1 MSDNIKVVVKVRPLI
16 SREIEEKLFHQW
28 RVKDNSIYLIDQ
40 GGRDCGNLFT
50 FDKVYDE
57 NTNTTDVYNDIAKPI
72 VEAATAG
79 FNGTIFAYGQTS
91 SGKTYTMTGTDSSPG
106 LIPLS
111 VINLFDIIKNIS
123 DRHFLIR
130 VSYVEIYNETII
142 DLLNTEKKNIKIQ
155 DTFQGVKVDATVRVT
170 TTPEEVFQFMK
181 EGQANR
187 QTGATNM
194 NEESS
199 RSHSIFQITIESREH
214 TEGEEVGCLNISQL
228 NLVDLAGSER
238 SGQTGATGIRFKEGT
253 HINKSLSSLA
263 LVIKQLSEGLSK
275 HVNYRDS
282 KLTRILQNSLGGNAK
297 TSIICAVTP
306 AVVEETISTLHLGN
320 HLRGQ
325 ANRQTGATNM
335 NEESSR
341 SHSIFQI
348 TIESR
353 EHTEGEEVGC
363 LNISQ
368 LNLVDLA
375 GSERSG
381 QTGATGIRFKEG
393 THINKSLSSLA
404 LVIKQLSEGLSKH
417 VNYRDSKLT
426 RILQNSLGGNAKT
439 SIICAVTPAVV
450 EETISTL
457 QFACRAKAIKN
468 TPQVNVVATNNKVM
482 ENLTK
487 ELSTLKT
494 QLESKKNVEEDN
506 QKLQKQIAVLQR
518 FLSGLVQRG
527 SRAEL
532 TRPALPSRRATI
544 SAPPQ
549 HDDHTLMPPPSIKFC
564 TPSLKYNP
572 IVLGRSM
579 ETLPKQSTGGLASVP
594 EEPRFTTP
602 SPSPI
607 NTATDEVIE
616 IDSDDD
622 APADVQTCSPYHKCF
637 KSTKTPPCVLR
648 KNAQEAERNLRDIV
662 ELTER
667 EKIYKPDVVELLEK
681 LENNST
687 VIAKLEEEIA
697 ALTSINKDN
706 ELNVEILNEKIRKN
720 EAELQLEERCK
731 EFVTK
736 LTDWEVTYETLK
748 KKSKTRED
756 ELLSRLEEYS
766 NITKPVRNCKSPEI
780 TVLKDKTLSIVE
792 SDNSVSTEK
801 STCDSTSENTQ
812 YIITDLKEQLSV
824 RDKNISELEAN
835 LLEQSQKVFTL
846 ENKTE
851 ELDGLLNSLKEK
863 LANSEKEISLHKTT
877 IDTLNNIV
885 ENQKCNLE
893 TATKDLQSYNDTIQE
908 LRNKLSGKQIVR
920 YALDDTEIAQLIAIE
935 EKSIAN
941 NENVANIIKSLQ
953 TALETKRNEIE
964 LLRSNVQKNEES
976 DDYTTCSEKL
986 ESEAQQFKELE
997 VKVKELT
1004 QQLQDIQT
1012 EKEEL
1017 LLGKTNLLL
1026 SLEDLNN
1033 EFAVC
1038 ANNKIELENKIKIYE
1053 TDIKNIKER
1062 NEELLNNLNE
1072 KSNAVTELTAKNT
1085 ELINQLK
1092 DYTDKISHLQNDIKL
1107 KDAEIGSMR
1116 EYNNDNVNKIQALIF
1131 QLHDIQSIM
1140 KGKNEDCLTNNSPDI
1155 YEVLNEKLTDLRN
1168 NTSAIVSE
1176 RDNIKEQYTIL
1187 STTITK
1193 TGDQFIAAIKSAIKD
1208 LETIQLRQKLLNES
1222 KTNENG
1228 IHEEPSL
1235 DNGDNEEFINVME
1248 FSETKSLLE
1257 ISGLI
1262 THMKQKIENIKL
1274 ESKSSIDNF
1283 THLLETRDSKIA
1295 ELDQKI
1301 NELNDEADKKSIQ
1314 VISVVEECNT
1324 NKKYNYETVT
1334 GIVATILT
1342 MAQKLNIVHNAP
1354 CFNETDELRTYLSN
1368 HIVPILDKVVNL
1380 FLINNTEKD
1389 KNVLHANKE
1398 FECLAEQNAILN
1410 KKILQIEESRNELS
1424 KDLQEE
1430 RENNKSL
1437 IQNLRNTSN
1446 LLNDLKEELKIK
1458 VDEIDS
1464 MKNKMLDWKDKFTK
1478 IESMKKEQNEVYEE
1492 NMRLKEKC
1500 RNYEL
1505 IQKEFEINSDSF
1517 LLEMKEKCVKES
1529 MQSDR
1534 ERDSK
1539 SPLSLLTLSCN
1550 RIIQIIQDR
1559 DDASQTV
1566 TSVSSN
1572 SKLDEKSSESSFTCY
1587 QCNKLKT
1594 DLEYAQNKNHVL
1606 INLVEE
1612 SKWEKEN
1619 LMQEIKDASV
1629 EIKSLV
1635 DYTNDLQKRILSHK
1649 TNLST
1654 LTATTYAENKSLSS
1668 QVKSLQHHHT
1678 RFHTVC
1684 QRDLPEL
1691 KEQLHEL
1698 MKLLREENL
1707 EGKLNASFKRFS
1719 LPSPLENNS
1728 ILYSFKN
1735 ESTLDGDLL
1744 MLDTNVTLVNSADNT
1759 LTGHDQTCFEAAEAC
1774 LYNDTASQT
1783 PACYLHE
1790 SHESCTKDNE
1800 TIQSL
1805 KLENQK
1811 LNDLVEKLKITNV
1824 VKVDVETSPIKS
1836 NIICDDCKHHKE
1848 KCEQLIQEIEECKLI
1863 FTNLSTQKDDIEKK
1877 YNLEI
1882 QSTEGLMRKLNNFE
1896 KELANKNKSI
1906 EKLTTSLK
1914 DTKERLNSVQEE
1926 NENLSTEII
1935 ESLSTV
1941 DSLKMELDSIK
1952 KNNFSKATVPPA
1964 DNEENVKKI
1973 DKECPECLNKQE
1985 IIKILQS
1992 KNSNTHTRLNRSYS
2006 DSDSSSRYN
2015 KICTLQN
2022 EIVAGREDCN
2032 ELKEEVTTIKNHLEI
2047 GNLSMGEAMDLDES
2061 ISDVNVVELNKS
2073 YMPEISEEQA
2083 ADIYSLD
2090 KTDCYNYYI
2099 ELIGEERTNLSRDV
2113 KIIDIM
2119 KMLYSKLM
2127 TRHDNR
2133 IDNLLNK
2140 IRDYEALKHELQEKI
2155 SNLGKAL
2162 DESKRNTQKFESK
2175 FSVLIN
2181 NTNKLSN
2188 AIESVKNNDINLIE
2202 LFKTQI
2208 LMVLDT
2214 EFSTNTLPVFETIY
2228 NNNLTSLKTTVEE
2241 CVRLQENSQKLDN
2254 ELRISKSD
2262 LKQLKDQLTAKENEY
2277 KILLAEKEKI
2287 NEVSNTLTQ
2296 DLHKQEK
2303 DLVTAVTEGYQK
2315 LIRENILVENYFD
2328 AAVPAIRNVNILF
2341 DKLVNQSK
2349 EKPPLGDA
2357 NQIEDLKQEIT
2368 NYKYII
2374 EQKNKELQIQTE
2386 QLETIKKQNEKIEK
2400 ELKEN
2405 EGKVQT
2411 QKSLFDDINAIY
2423 NKKVE
2428 EYDIQVTLV
2437 QNLTEEVGVLK
2448 EFVSNKERIIQ
2459 DLQSKLNNVETEY
2472 NNLKTINQTLIN
2484 EKESMAAKLGKA
2496 EMEIENNKIDLTK
2509 MVSETNTLKESLI
2522 ENVHN
2527 VDSLKNEAKSLMEQ
2541 NVQLKQEFDQKCK
2554 DLARLEFNIK
2564 THETTAKIQTNMI
2577 SRLQKQK
2584 EDDMNIIAE
2593 KEKQLEELSVRLSS
2607 LQKECVGMKHSIESL
2622 RHEKDALTHLKL
2634 SLEDKICQLKKE
2646 LEGGHKP
2653 RLSIESVDKICQ
2665 LKKELEGG
2673 HKPRLSIESV
2683 VETARRRRQSIQDS
2697 NRTFGDKHHDQH
2709 KSEKMLEERCKDD
2722 DMMMDVDECSS
2733 SRSTPQRHS
2742 KGRDSLQREESDEER
2757 EGRRSAGGVRAA
2769 RQRRQSSHDLHRL
2782 ALHNTP
2788 SPHETRNRSKNEH
2801 DLSND
2806 SNTNNRVSELQDRLT
2821 SCQQELEELK
2831 ERYRELDEEC
2841 ETCAEYLRERDDQCR
2856 KLKKEK
2862 ASLENIIKELNEKLQ
2877 RGHDTSRSDAKVS
2890 YEHAAVNT
2898 DEDWANLH
2906 SVVVDRMSFDA
2917 EVEKNKRL
2925 TKIIEDLR
2933 MNKQELKAVMAKM
2946 QRALE
2951 EKTGKDG
2958 RELER
2963 TRLELRSCKEEL
2975 EELRRRNVEL
2985 DEECETCAQYL
2996 KEKEEQCR
3004 SLKESIAAL
3013 EGKLSE
3019 QQVSGRGAATSVRRR
3034 RQSLHDHN
3042 RDTSCCDATTQ
3053 ITEDFL
3059 SSQVERDLTKPVPD
3073 DIHNKQI
3080 KRLKMAVEKLSKEKN
3095 ALEQQLVSAA
3105 TAPVDQQFTD
3115 VMKENQ
3121 KLKKTNAALIALCK
3135 KREKKATVKSNRE
3148 NQNPTEEI

>member
-28 RVKDNSIYLIDQ
+28 RVKDNTIYQIDQ
-40 GGRDCGNLFT
+40 SGRDCGNLFT
-50 FDKVYDE
+50 FDKIYDE
-57 NTNTTDVYNDIAKPI
+57 STNTSDVYNDIAKPI

-91 SGKTYTMTGTDSSPG
+91 SGKTYTMTGTDASPG

-142 DLLNTEKKNIKIQ
+142 DLLNTEKKIIKIQ

-170 TTPEEVFQFMK
+170 TTPEEVFQSMK

-214 TEGEEVGCLNISQL
+214 TEGEEVGCLNVSQL

-306 AVVEETISTLHLGN
+306 A
-320 HLRGQ
+320 
-325 ANRQTGATNM
+325 A
-335 NEESSR
+335 
-341 SHSIFQI
+341 
-348 TIESR
+348 
-353 EHTEGEEVGC
+353 
-363 LNISQ
+363 
-368 LNLVDLA
+368 
-375 GSERSG
+375 
-381 QTGATGIRFKEG
+381 
-393 THINKSLSSLA
+393 
-404 LVIKQLSEGLSKH
+404 
-417 VNYRDSKLT
+417 
-426 RILQNSLGGNAKT
+426 
-439 SIICAVTPAVV
+439 V

-457 QFACRAKAIKN
+457 QFAYRAKAIKN

-482 ENLTK
+482 ESLTK

-494 QLESKKNVEEDN
+494 QLESKRNVEEDN

-532 TRPALPSRRATI
+532 TRPAPPPRRATI
-544 SAPPQ
+544 SAPPT
-549 HDDHTLMPPPSIKFC
+549 HDDHALMPPPALNFC

-572 IVLGRSM
+572 TVLGRSM
-579 ETLPKQSTGGLASVP
+579 ETLSKQSSGGLASVP
-594 EEPRFTTP
+594 EEPRAVTP
-602 SPSPI
+602 SSSPSNI
-607 NTATDEVIE
+607 VSDEVIE

-622 APADVQTCSPYHKCF
+622 TPADVQTCSPYHKCF
-637 KSTKTPPCVLR
+637 KSTKTPPCILR

-687 VIAKLEEEIA
+687 VIAKLEEEISL
-697 ALTSINKDN
+697 LTSINKDN
-706 ELNVEILNEKIRKN
+706 ELKVEELNEKIRKN

-766 NITKPVRNCKSPEI
+766 NVAKPVTNCKSPEI
-780 TVLKDKTLSIVE
+780 IVLKDMTKTLSIVE
-792 SDNSVSTEK
+792 SDNSVNTEN
-801 STCDSTSENTQ
+801 STCDSTSENIHR
-812 YIITDLKEQLSV
+812 IITDLKEQLSV

-846 ENKTE
+846 ESKTE
-851 ELDGLLNSLKEK
+851 ELDGLLDSFKDK

-877 IDTLNNIV
+877 IETLNNIV
-885 ENQKCNLE
+885 ENQKGNLDA
-893 TATKDLQSYNDTIQE
+893 ATKDLQSYNDTIQE
-908 LRNKLSGKQIVR
+908 LRNKLSGKQNVR
-920 YALDDTEIAQLIAIE
+920 YALDDNEIAQLIAIE

-941 NENVANIIKSLQ
+941 NENVANIIKSLN
-953 TALETKRNEIE
+953 TALEIKSNEIE
-964 LLRSNVQKNEES
+964 LLKSIIQKNEENDDNSSKEKMES
-976 DDYTTCSEKL
+976 D
-986 ESEAQQFKELE
+986 AQIKELQG
-997 VKVKELT
+997 KVTKLT
-1004 QQLQDIQT
+1004 QQLQDFQI

-1017 LLGKTNLLL
+1017 LLGKTNLLI
-1026 SLEDLNN
+1026 SMEDLNN
-1033 EFAVC
+1033 EYAIC
-1038 ANNKIELENKIKIYE
+1038 AENKIELENKIKIYE
-1053 TDIKNIKER
+1053 TDIRDIKER
-1062 NEELLNNLNE
+1062 NEELLNSLNE
-1072 KSNAVTELTAKNT
+1072 KVDAVTELTDKNT
-1085 ELINQLK
+1085 ELITQLK
-1092 DYTDKISHLQNDIKL
+1092 EYTDKISHLQNNLQL
-1107 KDAEIGSMR
+1107 KDAEIASIR
-1116 EYNNDNVNKIQALIF
+1116 DYNNDNINKNQTLI
-1131 QLHDIQSIM
+1131 LELDDILSIM
-1140 KGKNEDCLTNNSPDI
+1140 KGKKDDGLINNSRDI
-1155 YEVLNEKLTDLRN
+1155 YEVVNEKLTDLRN
-1168 NTSAIVSE
+1168 NVSAVVNE
-1176 RDNIKEQYTIL
+1176 RDNIIGQHTIL
-1187 STTITK
+1187 TTTVMSASK
-1193 TGDQFIAAIKSAIKD
+1193 QFIAALKSAIKD
-1208 LETIQLRQKLLNES
+1208 LETIKITLTES
-1222 KTNENG
+1222 KPNENG
-1228 IHEEPSL
+1228 THEEDL
-1235 DNGDNEEFINVME
+1235 DIQEVME
-1248 FSETKSLLE
+1248 DLSFSETQSLLDK
-1257 ISGLI
+1257 IYGHI
-1262 THMKQKIENIKL
+1262 THMKQKIESIKI
-1274 ESKSSIDNF
+1274 ESKSSIDTF
-1283 THLLETRDSKIA
+1283 TNLLETRDSNIA
-1295 ELDQKI
+1295 ELVNQLK
-1301 NELNDEADKKSIQ
+1301 ELNEEFDKKSLKLMSIE
-1314 VISVVEECNT
+1314 EECNT
-1324 NKKYNYETVT
+1324 AKKDSYEIVNNVVT
-1334 GIVATILT
+1334 TILT
-1342 MAQKLNIVHNAP
+1342 MAQKLNIEHNIP
-1354 CFNETDELRTYLSN
+1354 CRSESDEPRTYLSD
-1368 HIVPILDKVVNL
+1368 HIVPVLDKVVDL

-1389 KNVLHANKE
+1389 ENLIHNNKE
-1398 FECLAEQNAILN
+1398 FERLTEQNVILN
-1410 KKILQIEESRNELS
+1410 KEMLQIEESRNELS
-1424 KDLQEE
+1424 RDLHEE
-1430 RENNKSL
+1430 RENNKGL

-1464 MKNKMLDWKDKFTK
+1464 MKNKMIEWKDKFTK
-1478 IESMKKEQNEVYEE
+1478 IELMRKKQNEVYEE
-1492 NMRLKEKC
+1492 NIRLKEKC

-1517 LLEMKEKCVKES
+1517 LTEMKEKCAKET

-1534 ERDSK
+1534 EKDSK

-1559 DDASQTV
+1559 DDASQTE

-1572 SKLDEKSSESSFTCY
+1572 SNLDEKSSESSFTCY

-1594 DLEYAQNKNHVL
+1594 DLESAHNKNHIL

-1612 SKWEKEN
+1612 SKSMNEN
-1619 LMQEIKDASV
+1619 LMQEIKNASV

-1635 DYTNDLQKRILSHK
+1635 DYTNDLHKRILSHK

-1719 LPSPLENNS
+1719 LPSHLENSS

-1744 MLDTNVTLVNSADNT
+1744 MLDTNVTLVNSVDNT

-1774 LYNDTASQT
+1774 VYNDTACQT
-1783 PACYLHE
+1783 TACYLHE
-1790 SHESCTKDNE
+1790 SYEICNSNLGM
-1800 TIQSL
+1800 IQSL

-1811 LNDLVEKLKITNV
+1811 LSDMVQKLKETNIT
-1824 VKVDVETSPIKS
+1824 KVDVETSPIKDLS
-1836 NIICDDCKHHKE
+1836 FESKPKINLICQDCKHHEE
-1848 KCEQLIQEIEECKLI
+1848 KYEQLIEEIEECKLK
-1863 FTNLSTQKDDIEKK
+1863 FTNLSAQKDDIEKK

-1896 KELANKNKSI
+1896 KELANKNKNI

-1914 DTKERLNSVQEE
+1914 DTKERLDSVQEE

-1952 KNNFSKATVPPA
+1952 KNISSKDTITPV
-1964 DNEENVKKI
+1964 DNVENVEKV

-1985 IIKILQS
+1985 IIKILQN

-2061 ISDVNVVELNKS
+2061 ISDVNVIELNRS

-2083 ADIYSLD
+2083 SDIYSLD

-2099 ELIGEERTNLSRDV
+2099 ELIGEGRTNLNKDV

-2127 TRHDNR
+2127 TIHDNR
-2133 IDNLLNK
+2133 IDNLANK
-2140 IRDYEALKHELQEKI
+2140 LRDYESLKHELQDKI
-2155 SNLGKAL
+2155 SNLSKAL
-2162 DESKRNTQKFESK
+2162 DESNRNTQKIEGK
-2175 FSVLIN
+2175 FSVLTDNI
-2181 NTNKLSN
+2181 NKLN
-2188 AIESVKNNDINLIE
+2188 KAIRSVKGNDANAIE

-2214 EFSTNTLPVFETIY
+2214 EFSTNTLPIFETIY
-2228 NNNLTSLKTTVEE
+2228 NNNLSILKSTMEE
-2241 CVRLQENSQKLDN
+2241 CVKLQENSQKLDN
-2254 ELRISKSD
+2254 ELKTSKND
-2262 LKQLKDQLTAKENEY
+2262 LIKLKDQLTAKENEY
-2277 KILLAEKEKI
+2277 NILLAEKEKI
-2287 NEVSNTLTQ
+2287 NEVSNALTK
-2296 DLHKQEK
+2296 DLHKKEK
-2303 DLVTAVTEGYQK
+2303 DFIIAISEGYQK
-2315 LIRENILVENYFD
+2315 LVEKNILEENYFD
-2328 AAVPAIRNVNILF
+2328 AAIPTVKNVHNLF
-2341 DKLVNQSK
+2341 EKLANQSK
-2349 EKPPLGDA
+2349 EKPLKGDA
-2357 NQIEDLKQEIT
+2357 NQIECLKQEIEIS
-2368 NYKYII
+2368 KHII
-2374 EQKNKELQIQTE
+2374 EQRNKEIKIQTE
-2386 QLETIKKQNEKIEK
+2386 LIEKIQIQNEKIEK

-2405 EGKVQT
+2405 EVKIRT
-2411 QKSLFDDINAIY
+2411 QKSLFDDINKIY

-2428 EYDIQVTLV
+2428 EYDIQVSLV
-2437 QNLTEEVGVLK
+2437 HKLTEEVDVLK
-2448 EFVSNKERIIQ
+2448 EFVSNKEKIIQ
-2459 DLQSKLNNVETEY
+2459 DLQSKLNNLETEC
-2472 NNLKTINQTLIN
+2472 NNLKTINQMLTN
-2484 EKESMAAKLGKA
+2484 EKESMVARLGKA
-2496 EMEIENNKIDLTK
+2496 ELEIENNKIDFTK
-2509 MVSETNTLKESLI
+2509 MVSETNTLKESLT
-2522 ENVHN
+2522 ENVRN

-2541 NVQLKQEFDQKCK
+2541 NVRLKQEFEQKCK
-2554 DLARLEFNIK
+2554 DLTRLEFNIK

-2584 EDDMNIIAE
+2584 EEDMHKIAE
-2593 KEKQLEELSVRLSS
+2593 KEKQLQELSERLGS
-2607 LQKECVGMKHSIESL
+2607 LQKECLGMKDCIESL

-2634 SLEDKICQLKKE
+2634 SLEEKICQLKKD
-2646 LEGGHKP
+2646 LESGPKA
-2653 RLSIESVDKICQ
+2653 
-2665 LKKELEGG
+2665 
-2673 HKPRLSIESV
+2673 RLSIESV

-2697 NRTFGDKHHDQH
+2697 NRTFGDKHYDQY
-2709 KSEKMLEERCKDD
+2709 KSETMLEERCKGD
-2722 DMMMDVDECSS
+2722 DMLMDVDECSS

-2742 KGRDSLQREESDEER
+2742 KGRDSLQREESEEER
-2757 EGRRSAGGVRAA
+2757 DGRRSAGGVRAA

-2788 SPHETRNRSKNEH
+2788 SPHESRNRSRNEH

-2806 SNTNNRVSELQDRLT
+2806 SNTNSRMSELQDRLT

-2862 ASLENIIKELNEKLQ
+2862 ASLENIITELNEKLQ
-2877 RGHDTSRSDAKVS
+2877 RGHDSSRGGAKVS
-2890 YEHAAVNT
+2890 YAHVAVNT

-2933 MNKQELKAVMAKM
+2933 VNKQELKAVIAKM

-2963 TRLELRSCKEEL
+2963 TRIELRSCKEEL
-2975 EELRRRNVEL
+2975 EELRRRNIEL

-3019 QQVSGRGAATSVRRR
+3019 QQAGGRSAATSVRRR

-3059 SSQVERDLTKPVPD
+3059 SYQVERDRTKPVPD
-3073 DIHNKQI
+3073 DMHTKQI
-3080 KRLKMAVEKLSKEKN
+3080 KRLKMAVEKLSKEKT
-3095 ALEQQLVSAA
+3095 ALEQQLVSSA
-3105 TAPVDQQFTD
+3105 TAPVYVATGSAIVQDQQFTD

-3135 KREKKATVKSNRE
+3135 KREKKTTIKVNRE
-3148 NQNPTEEI
+3148 NQDPMEEI

>member
-306 AVVEETISTLHLGN
+306 AVVEETISTL
-320 HLRGQ
+320 
-325 ANRQTGATNM
+325 
-335 NEESSR
+335 
-341 SHSIFQI
+341 
-348 TIESR
+348 
-353 EHTEGEEVGC
+353 
-363 LNISQ
+363 
-368 LNLVDLA
+368 
-375 GSERSG
+375 
-381 QTGATGIRFKEG
+381 
-393 THINKSLSSLA
+393 
-404 LVIKQLSEGLSKH
+404 
-417 VNYRDSKLT
+417 
-426 RILQNSLGGNAKT
+426 
-439 SIICAVTPAVV
+439 
-450 EETISTL
+450 

-579 ETLPKQSTGGLASVP
+579 ETLSKQSTGGLASVP
-594 EEPRFTTP
+594 EEPRFATP

-616 IDSDDD
+616 IE
-622 APADVQTCSPYHKCF
+622 
-637 KSTKTPPCVLR
+637 STKTPPCILR

-697 ALTSINKDN
+697 ALTCINKDN

-720 EAELQLEERCK
+720 EAEVRSLTTDKLQLEERCK

-766 NITKPVRNCKSPEI
+766 NITKPVNNCKSPEI

-792 SDNSVSTEK
+792 SDSSVSTEK

-835 LLEQSQKVFTL
+835 LLEQSQKVFIL

-893 TATKDLQSYNDTIQE
+893 TATKDLKSYNDTIQE
-908 LRNKLSGKQIVR
+908 LRNKLSGKQVVR

-935 EKSIAN
+935 ETSIAN
-941 NENVANIIKSLQ
+941 NENIANIIKSLQ

-986 ESEAQQFKELE
+986 ESEAQQIKELE
-997 VKVKELT
+997 IKVKELT

-1053 TDIKNIKER
+1053 TDIKNIKEK
-1062 NEELLNNLNE
+1062 NEELLNNFNE

-1092 DYTDKISHLQNDIKL
+1092 DYTDKITHLQNDIQL

-1208 LETIQLRQKLLNES
+1208 LETIQLGQKLLNES

-1262 THMKQKIENIKL
+1262 THMKRKIENIKL

-1283 THLLETRDSKIA
+1283 THLLETRDSKIV

-1301 NELNDEADKKSIQ
+1301 NELNDEVDKKSIQ
-1314 VISVVEECNT
+1314 VMSVVEECNT
-1324 NKKYNYETVT
+1324 NKKYNYETVA

-1354 CFNETDELRTYLSN
+1354 CFNETDEPRTYLSN
-1368 HIVPILDKVVNL
+1368 HVVPILDKVVDL

-1389 KNVLHANKE
+1389 KNVIHANKE

-1517 LLEMKEKCVKES
+1517 LLEMKEKCVKGS
-1529 MQSDR
+1529 MQNDR

-1612 SKWEKEN
+1612 SKLEKEN

-1668 QVKSLQHHHT
+1668 QVKFLQHHHT

-1783 PACYLHE
+1783 PACYIHE

-1848 KCEQLIQEIEECKLI
+1848 KCKQLIQEIEECKLI

-2188 AIESVKNNDINLIE
+2188 AIESVKNNDINVIE

-2214 EFSTNTLPVFETIY
+2214 EFSTKTLPVFEAIY

-2254 ELRISKSD
+2254 ELRISQND
-2262 LKQLKDQLTAKENEY
+2262 LIQLKDQLTAKENEY

-2287 NEVSNTLTQ
+2287 NEVSNTLSQ

-2303 DLVTAVTEGYQK
+2303 DLVTAVTEGYIK
-2315 LIRENILVENYFD
+2315 LIRENILEENYFD
-2328 AAVPAIRNVNILF
+2328 VAVPAIKNVNILF
-2341 DKLVNQSK
+2341 DKLVNKSK

-2357 NQIEDLKQEIT
+2357 NQMEDLKQEIT
-2368 NYKYII
+2368 NYKHTI

-2386 QLETIKKQNEKIEK
+2386 QLETMKKQNENIEK

-2405 EGKVQT
+2405 EGKIQT

-2428 EYDIQVTLV
+2428 DYDIQVTLV
-2437 QNLTEEVGVLK
+2437 QNLTEEVCVLK

-2459 DLQSKLNNVETEY
+2459 DLQSKLNDVETEY
-2472 NNLKTINQTLIN
+2472 NNLKIINQTLIN

-2496 EMEIENNKIDLTK
+2496 EMEIENNKIDLIK
-2509 MVSETNTLKESLI
+2509 MVSEINTLKESLI
-2522 ENVHN
+2522 ENVRN

-2541 NVQLKQEFDQKCK
+2541 NVQLKQQFDQKCK

-2584 EDDMNIIAE
+2584 EDDLNIIAE

-2607 LQKECVGMKHSIESL
+2607 LQKECVGMKHCIESL

-2634 SLEDKICQLKKE
+2634 SLE
-2646 LEGGHKP
+2646 
-2653 RLSIESVDKICQ
+2653 DKICQ

-2709 KSEKMLEERCKDD
+2709 KSETMLEERCKDD

-2806 SNTNNRVSELQDRLT
+2806 SNTNSRVSELQDRLT

-2877 RGHDTSRSDAKVS
+2877 RGHDTSRGGTKVS

-3105 TAPVDQQFTD
+3105 TAPVYVATGSAIVQDQQFTD

-3135 KREKKATVKSNRE
+3135 KREKKGTVKSNRE